1 VTVSG
6 NHFTIKTEH
15 SGDYEFGTATPEKA
29 QKWKT
34 EIDTRTEQS
43 KLALP
48 AVVESEK
55 YQENLASIK
64 DLRGI
69 SPGISPI

>member
-1 VTVSG
+1 MTVSG
-6 NHFTIKTEH
+6 THFTIKTEH
-15 SGDYEFGTATPEKA
+15 SGEYEFSASSPEKA

-34 EIDTRTEQS
+34 EIDTRTEQA

-55 YQENLASIK
+55 YKENLASIK
-64 DLRGI
+64 DIRGI
-69 SPGISPI
+69 FLPISSV